1 MPMNIDAE
9 IFWDKQAVRFDKSQD
24 KFESASREIIS
35 RTKDFLNPDDN
46 VLDFGCATGAKT
58 LELAGDIRHIRGLD
72 ISSEMISLAIK
83 KLNAANLK
91 NVSFSNGTIFKD
103 DLEKAS
109 FDKILAY
116 SIIQLLADSEKVIQR
131 INELL
136 KPGGLFISETP
147 CFRERMNFRTR
158 LKFTSYRFL
167 KRLGVLPL
175 QMNMLSASD
184 VSQLISSQDFNILRN
199 EKLFLNGMTIS
210 FIVAKKA
217 ES

>member
-1 MPMNIDAE
+1 MNIDAE

>member
-1 MPMNIDAE
+1 M
-9 IFWDKQAVRFDKSQD
+9 FQG
-24 KFESASREIIS
+24 
-35 RTKDFLNPDDN
+35 KD
-46 VLDFGCATGAKT
+46 
-58 LELAGDIRHIRGLD
+58 EL
-72 ISSEMISLAIK
+72 
-83 KLNAANLK
+83 
-91 NVSFSNGTIFKD
+91 
-103 DLEKAS
+103 
-109 FDKILAY
+109 
-116 SIIQLLADSEKVIQR
+116 
-131 INELL
+131 
-136 KPGGLFISETP
+136 
-147 CFRERMNFRTR
+147 RTR

>member
-1 MPMNIDAE
+1 MNIDAE

-136 KPGGLFISETP
+136 KPGGFFISETP